1 MNSIIKLIE
10 QILGKT
16 LEPNLLAQIQKV
28 QIEQEMQKQMPLQQQ
43 QIFLTPRRLGNT
55 ALAQMAGCTPPGT
68 VQRMQAQQLP
78 YKHQDIME
86 EYERYIAQM
95 VGVQEPQEPEEVVME
110 FSLLEE

>member
-1 MNSIIKLIE
+1 MNSILKLLE
-10 QILGKT
+10 RLLGKAIDPA
-16 LEPNLLAQIQKV
+16 L
-28 QIEQEMQKQMPLQQQ
+28 LQQFEELKRQEIAQLQMQ
-43 QIFLTPRRLGNT
+43 QQSIYLVPRQSAKST
-55 ALAQMAGCTPPGT
+55 ALQQMAGCTPPGT

-95 VGVQEPQEPEEVVME
+95 VGVPKKQEPEEVVME